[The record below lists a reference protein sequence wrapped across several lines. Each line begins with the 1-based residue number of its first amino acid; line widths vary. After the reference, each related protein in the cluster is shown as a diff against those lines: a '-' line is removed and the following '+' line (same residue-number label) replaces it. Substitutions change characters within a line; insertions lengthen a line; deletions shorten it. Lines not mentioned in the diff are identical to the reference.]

1 MDGTRFIKSFD
12 DYRMSS
18 MVETRRHLRAI
29 HWHIDQPTPTE
40 FTATLPNDTY
50 LVCAHISGHIDWEA
64 RLPDRSYRAPARPG
78 TLNMGRPGDD
88 AWVRY
93 QEARADFVH
102 FHLPVEVIAE
112 YLEDTSMEWSR
123 LEIIDA
129 QNAHDPVIDR
139 LARQAMAAMHA
150 GATSLM
156 KIESIGLAVAAQ
168 LIDRWS
174 NHATSSGDRLRRP
187 ALPTVHAPDWRIRR
201 TLEHIEETLHADIGL
216 TDLAR
221 EVGLSTSQY
230 LRIFRA
236 SMGCTPYAWVTRRKV
251 ERAAALLA
259 ASPKG
264 ITEIAAELNFSSS
277 QQFATVF
284 KRVMGLPPTVYR
296 QGMRGRT

>member
-18 MVETRRHLRAI
+18 MVETRRRLRAI
-29 HWHIDQPTPTE
+29 HWHINQPAPAE
-40 FTATLPNDTY
+40 FSTALPQDTY
-50 LVCAHISGHIDWEA
+50 LICAHISGHIDWQA

-88 AWVRY
+88 AQVQYR
-93 QEARADFVH
+93 EARADFVH
-102 FHLPVEVIAE
+102 FHLPADVLAE
-112 YLEDTSMEWSR
+112 YLEDTSIPLAR

-139 LARQAMAAMHA
+139 LARQAVAAMHS

-174 NHATSSGDRLRRP
+174 NYATSSGDRLRRSSTP
-187 ALPTVHAPDWRIRR
+187 AANAPDWRIRR
-201 TLEHIEETLHADIGL
+201 TLEHIEETLHADISL

-230 LRIFRA
+230 LRVFRA

-259 ASPKG
+259 ASTKG
-264 ITEIAAELNFSSS
+264 ITEIAADLNFSSS

-296 QGMRGRT
+296 QGILGKA